1 MFVIHAIFKMVLLL
15 RGKNICQ
22 FPSIGGELEKMNLQ
36 VEFVYKY
43 KLHEQDFGYFSKFE
57 YCFPAEGSLH

>member
-43 KLHEQDFGYFSKFE
+43 KL
-57 YCFPAEGSLH
+57 CT